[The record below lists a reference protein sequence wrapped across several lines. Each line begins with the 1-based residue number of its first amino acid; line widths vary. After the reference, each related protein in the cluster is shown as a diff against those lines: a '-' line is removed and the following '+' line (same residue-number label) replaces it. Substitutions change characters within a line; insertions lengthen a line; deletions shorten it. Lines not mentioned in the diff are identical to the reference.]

1 MSEII
6 IYTTDRVQGRI
17 NKKQADEKTNVEYDE
32 FNKAQ
37 KINLDFDK
45 QIKKMIEKGGENN
58 E

>member
-1 MSEII
+1 M
-6 IYTTDRVQGRI
+6 QGRI

>member
-1 MSEII
+1 MVL
-6 IYTTDRVQGRI
+6 D
-17 NKKQADEKTNVEYDE
+17 
-32 FNKAQ
+32 NKAQ